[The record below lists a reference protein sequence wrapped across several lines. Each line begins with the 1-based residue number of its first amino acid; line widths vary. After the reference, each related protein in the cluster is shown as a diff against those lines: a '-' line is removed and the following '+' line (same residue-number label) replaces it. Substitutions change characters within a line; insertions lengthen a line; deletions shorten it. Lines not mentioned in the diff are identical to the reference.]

1 MLKKKFRSFSE
12 LKSEST
18 DNIFRNRSWNGN
30 QKIIIFGIGVGV
42 GVAEKR
48 FSESELQ
55 RGDFRSRSRVSE
67 SKNLTPQVSSQLSLE
82 ICRTK
87 LF

>member
-18 DNIFRNRSWNGN
+18 DKIFRNRSWNRN

-42 GVAEKR
+42 GVAKKR
-48 FSESELQ
+48 FSESES
-55 RGDFRSRSRVSE
+55 GFGI
-67 SKNLTPQVSSQLSLE
+67 K
-82 ICRTK
+82 K
-87 LF
+87 LDSAGLYL